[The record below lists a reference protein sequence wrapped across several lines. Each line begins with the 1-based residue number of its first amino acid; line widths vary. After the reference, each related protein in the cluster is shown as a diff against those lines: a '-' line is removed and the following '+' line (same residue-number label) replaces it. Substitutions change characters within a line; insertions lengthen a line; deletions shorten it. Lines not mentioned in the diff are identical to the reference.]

1 MSEVTGFSSEDVI
14 GVVTPIAVLVVGWI
28 LALVLGAL
36 TRAGLRRTSLDE
48 RLASAVLG
56 EGRAA
61 ELDTARTAGRVVYYT
76 VLLFTALAF
85 LQVLSLTAAAQPI
98 NAMLDSVFAF
108 VPRLLGAA
116 LLGLVA
122 FALASVVRR
131 VLRAAVERWGVD
143 RKLRAALD
151 GPAPKTADDAGSAR
165 SVTSTLPGAQVA
177 PTEEERVAAFERAE
191 ASASMPPPPPVEPPA
206 AGRDVG
212 RTLADASFWLVL
224 LLFVPAVL
232 GTLGLEGLLAPVQ
245 GMIDD
250 LLGFL
255 PNLVSAAVIF
265 GVGFFVARVVQRIV
279 TGLLSGVG
287 LDRLS
292 ARTGIQ
298 KAMGGRSL
306 AALVGIVV
314 FTLILLPVA
323 IGALDALALESVTAP
338 ATTMLESVFTAIP
351 LLFAA
356 VLLLGVAYLVA
367 RLCASLVENMLSAV
381 GFDALP
387 ERLGLRVRGEGRS
400 APSAIAGKLTLIAI
414 MFFAAVEASRMLG
427 FETVALLSTELATL
441 AGHVLLGLAILAI
454 GLYLANLAARLIARS
469 DVPHPRVLA
478 ISARV
483 VILVL
488 VAAMALRQM
497 GIANEIVELAF
508 GLTLGAVA
516 VAGALAFGLG
526 GRQAAGRLLDEGWRK
541 LDRRETYAPPAAE
554 PGAAE

>member
-151 GPAPKTADDAGSAR
+151 GPAPKTADDAATAR

-191 ASASMPPPPPVEPPA
+191 ASASMPPPPVEPPA

-224 LLFVPAVL
+224 LLFVPAIL

-323 IGALDALALESVTAP
+323 IGALDALALESVTTP

-356 VLLLGVAYLVA
+356 ALLLGVAYLVA